1 MSKVV
6 PLPQVWTVAVPE
18 TVGVHWNTFSGEPLV
33 TPQPPASVLV
43 PLVAPVKVPPCDGM
57 TVGLLQLPLLAMVVE
72 VVVVVV
78 VVVVL
83 AAHTGVE
90 ALAGMLVADWLP
102 ALSSAA
108 TA

>member
-1 MSKVV
+1 
-6 PLPQVWTVAVPE
+6 
-18 TVGVHWNTFSGEPLV
+18 
-33 TPQPPASVLV
+33 
-43 PLVAPVKVPPCDGM
+43 M
-57 TVGLLQLPLLAMVVE
+57 TVGLPQLPLLAMVVE

-83 AAHTGVE
+83 VAHAGVE

-108 TA
+108 RA

>member
-57 TVGLLQLPLLAMVVE
+57 TVGLPQLPLLAMVVE

-78 VVVVL
+78 LV
-83 AAHTGVE
+83 AHAGVE

>member
-57 TVGLLQLPLLAMVVE
+57 TVGLPQLPLLAMVVE

-78 VVVVL
+78 VV
-83 AAHTGVE
+83 AHAEVE

-102 ALSSAA
+102 PLSSAA

>member
-33 TPQPPASVLV
+33 MPQPPASVLV

-57 TVGLLQLPLLAMVVE
+57 TVGLPQLPLLAMVV
-72 VVVVVV
+72 
-78 VVVVL
+78 VL
-83 AAHTGVE
+83 VAHAGVE